1 MNIFP
6 KIGIPKLR
14 TNASKVVLLY
24 IILPG
29 ESGYEICMI
38 IKSDN
43 DLKHIPV
50 FLSTAIP
57 GSEVIKCM
65 KDRPADGRKTLFFI

>member
-1 MNIFP
+1 M
-6 KIGIPKLR
+6 
-14 TNASKVVLLY
+14 LLD

-57 GSEVIKCM
+57 GSEVIKHM
-65 KDRPADGRKTLFFI
+65 KDTRADGRTTLFLI